1 MEMKW
6 RKELA
11 RDCIALG
18 GIPFLVLTIVR
29 VSVVQAYYPMQFI
42 ISSTVFFI
50 LRAIFKGALR
60 AGIGLILVIFTSIF
74 YNHFLFTIFA
84 SLIYIGIVV
93 SLFYLKK
100 EKKEIL
106 KGILLGA
113 LSATAGYLIV
123 RVIFF

>member
-11 RDCIALG
+11 RDLIALG

-29 VSVVQAYYPMQFI
+29 VSVIQAYYPMQFI
-42 ISSTVFFI
+42 ISSAVFFI
-50 LRAIFKGALR
+50 LRAIFKCALR
-60 AGIGLILVIFTSIF
+60 AGIGLILVVFTSLF
-74 YNHFLFTIFA
+74 YGHPLFAVFA
-84 SLIYIGIVV
+84 SLVYIGIVI

-100 EKKEIL
+100 EKREIW

-113 LSATAGYLIV
+113 ISATVGYLIV

>member
-29 VSVVQAYYPMQFI
+29 VSVIQAYYPMQFI

-84 SLIYIGIVV
+84 SLIYIGIVA

-100 EKKEIL
+100 EKREIL
-106 KGILLGA
+106 KGILQGA
-113 LSATAGYLIV
+113 ISATAGYLIV
-123 RVIFF
+123 RAIFF